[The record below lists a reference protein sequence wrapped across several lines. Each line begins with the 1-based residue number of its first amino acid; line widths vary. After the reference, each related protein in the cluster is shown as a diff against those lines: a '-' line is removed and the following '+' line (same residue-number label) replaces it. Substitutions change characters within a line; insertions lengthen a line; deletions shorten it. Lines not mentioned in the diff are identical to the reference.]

1 VGEVEDE
8 DGVLVI
14 KRIHVTYTLRVEK
27 DADRDTIERAF
38 ERHMPSCP
46 VYRSIGG
53 SIDITTE
60 LQLVEA

>member
-14 KRIHVTYTLRVEK
+14 KRIHVTYSLRVDE
-27 DADRDTIERAF
+27 DVDRDSVERAF

-53 SIDITTE
+53 SIDVTTE
-60 LQLVEA
+60 LRLLEA

>member
-1 VGEVEDE
+1 M
-8 DGVLVI
+8 LVI
-14 KRIHVTYTLRVEK
+14 KRIHVTYALKVQE
-27 DADRDTIERAF
+27 DVDRDTIQRAF
-38 ERHMPSCP
+38 ERHMPYCP